1 MILRALV
8 VEDDRSQLLALAA
21 LVEQAGFEVERASTL
36 EQARGF
42 LGGSRFDVVLVDVL
56 LPDGRGPELL
66 GELEASSTKVIVLTG
81 NASVDSAVEALRLGA
96 WDYLTKPID
105 IPRLEGQLAI
115 LRRAAKLESQ
125 VFDLRRDLRELGR
138 FGHLV
143 GASTVMQRVYELVE
157 KVAAT
162 SASVLLVGESGTG
175 KELVA
180 RTIHDLGPRS
190 EGPFVAINCGAISQT
205 LIESELFGHEK
216 GSFTGAATK
225 HVGVFERADG
235 GTLLLDEVGEM
246 PAELQVRLLRVL
258 ETGSVTRVGGDRE
271 IPVDVRIVAATNR
284 RPDEAIREG
293 QLREDLYYRLAVFPI
308 ELPPLAARR
317 GDVRLLAEHFL
328 AQLAPAEGGGKT
340 FSARALDALADH
352 HWPGNVRELR
362 NVVRRSAIVADDRIE
377 PEDLALGEVVADAAA
392 GRLRLPVP
400 ISLAEAERRLVLAT
414 LEHVDGDKQ
423 RAADALGVS
432 LKTIYNRLKSY
443 AAAGT

>member
-1 MILRALV
+1 
-8 VEDDRSQLLALAA
+8 
-21 LVEQAGFEVERASTL
+21 
-36 EQARGF
+36 
-42 LGGSRFDVVLVDVL
+42 
-56 LPDGRGPELL
+56 
-66 GELEASSTKVIVLTG
+66 
-81 NASVDSAVEALRLGA
+81 
-96 WDYLTKPID
+96 
-105 IPRLEGQLAI
+105 
-115 LRRAAKLESQ
+115 
-125 VFDLRRDLRELGR
+125 
-138 FGHLV
+138 
-143 GASTVMQRVYELVE
+143 
-157 KVAAT
+157 
-162 SASVLLVGESGTG
+162 
-175 KELVA
+175 
-180 RTIHDLGPRS
+180 
-190 EGPFVAINCGAISQT
+190 
-205 LIESELFGHEK
+205 
-216 GSFTGAATK
+216 
-225 HVGVFERADG
+225 VFERADG

-328 AQLAPAEGGGKT
+328 TQLAPAEGGGKT
-340 FSARALDALADH
+340 FSARALDALADYT
-352 HWPGNVRELR
+352 WPGNVRELR

-414 LEHVDGDKQ
+414 LEHFDDDKQ

-443 AAAGT
+443 GEAAGT